1 MLVID
6 SLAIKQNHF
15 ISLEDLDQE
24 LNITE
29 K

>member
-6 SLAIKQNHF
+6 PLAIKQNHF